1 MATADALDLGLVVF
15 DITGTVIT
23 NTGAVADAFVSA
35 LRANGVQISDEEL
48 QPWRGASKRIAIRN
62 LVTLY
67 SPASPS
73 EERLEKIHGD
83 FHSHLRHRFEAEG
96 LQVIAGVQETF
107 AWLRARGVRVAFNT
121 GFDRD
126 LADLILRTLQWEQGM
141 VDAVVCGDEVSQGR
155 PAPFMIFRAME
166 QVGVVNVRQ
175 VAVVGDTTLDLE
187 AGWNA
192 GVRHIVGV
200 LSGAHSRER
209 LIQAP
214 HTNII
219 GSVADLP
226 GLTEVF
232 ASVNNRLTD

>member
-1 MATADALDLGLVVF
+1 MATGDALDLGLVVF

-35 LRANGVQISDEEL
+35 LRASGIHITEEEL
-48 QPWRGASKRIAIRN
+48 QPWRGASKRLAIRH
-62 LVTLY
+62 LLERH
-67 SPASPS
+67 SSAAPS
-73 EERLEKIHGD
+73 EEQVEKIHGD
-83 FHSHLRHRFEAEG
+83 SHDHLWHQFEAKG
-96 LQVIAGVQETF
+96 LQVIGGVPETF
-107 AWLRARGVRVAFNT
+107 AWLRSRGVRLAFNT

-126 LADLILRTLQWEQGM
+126 LADLILRTLKWEQGM

-155 PAPFMIFRAME
+155 PAPYMIFRAME
-166 QVGVVNVRQ
+166 QVGVANVRQ

-200 LSGAHSRER
+200 LSGAHSLER
-209 LIQAP
+209 LSQAP

-219 GSVADLP
+219 SSVADLP
-226 GLTEVF
+226 ELWEH
-232 ASVNNRLTD
+232 SS